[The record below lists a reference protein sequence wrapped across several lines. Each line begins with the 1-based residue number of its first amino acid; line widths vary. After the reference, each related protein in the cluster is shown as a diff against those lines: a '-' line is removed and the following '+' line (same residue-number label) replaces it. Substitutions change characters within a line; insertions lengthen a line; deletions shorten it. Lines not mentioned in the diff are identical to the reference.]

1 VTVLLVL
8 GSTGS
13 LPVEGPFET
22 RRGFTVTRRYESLFA
37 QATSSSHDSEK
48 RAQELE
54 RAVSCNFNLKFGR
67 AASDMKLKTV
77 RLPT

>member
-1 VTVLLVL
+1 ME
-8 GSTGS
+8 S
-13 LPVEGPFET
+13 PFET

-37 QATSSSHDSEK
+37 QATSGSYDSEK

-67 AASDMKLKTV
+67 AAFASYYIKLKTV
-77 RLPT
+77 SLRLPT